1 MQAPGDLTVFRKIS
15 LPLQTHS
22 DERLKLIN
30 EVLRCIKIIK
40 LNCWESV
47 FAKKINSI
55 REKELRFFRLDS
67 FYWTLI
73 CE

>member
-1 MQAPGDLTVFRKIS
+1 M
-15 LPLQTHS
+15 
-22 DERLKLIN
+22 KLIN
-30 EVLRCIKIIK
+30 EVLRSIKIIK

-47 FAKKINSI
+47 FANRINLI
-55 REKELRFFRLDS
+55 REKELKNYRLDS